1 MPGKQLHTN
10 VQFWRDE
17 GLPGV
22 EARLSTYR
30 KHAFRTHIH
39 AEYSVGLIEQGSTR
53 FPLGGTMHTAQAGQ
67 MVFIHPDEPHA
78 CNPDTTSGISYRM
91 FYIAPGWL
99 AGATAQ
105 GRAPRFVRPVVDDPE
120 LYAAWRELHEAYV
133 WGAPL
138 GEKQALLLT
147 CLRELIDRHADNNRP
162 LNDTGLADC
171 AREHQPELQPVA
183 AATPRAKA
191 ESVAITRARRHLAA
205 SVGVRVPLDEL
216 AQVAGLSRHH
226 FARSFKAATG
236 LPPHSYQLQLA
247 LEHAKRLLAGGLPIS
262 QAALDA
268 GFADQS
274 HFSRLFRQFTGA
286 TPGQYVLNKP
296 CDNWPCETR
305 PCDTLPKAAAAL

>member
-1 MPGKQLHTN
+1 MPGKQLHAN

-53 FPLGGTMHTAQAGQ
+53 FPLGGTMHSAQAGQ
-67 MVFIHPDEPHA
+67 MVFIHPNEPHA
-78 CNPDTTSGISYRM
+78 CNPDTATGISYRM

-99 AGATAQ
+99 AGATAH
-105 GRAPRFVRPVVDDPE
+105 GRAPRLVRPVVDDPE

-147 CLRELIDRHADNNRP
+147 CLRELIDRHADNDRQAGSAQQT
-162 LNDTGLADC
+162 DSDRRADS
-171 AREHQPELQPVA
+171 A
-183 AATPRAKA
+183 AIA
-191 ESVAITRARRHLAA
+191 RARKHLAA

-226 FARSFKAATG
+226 FARSFKTATG
-236 LPPHSYQLQLA
+236 LPPHCYQLQLA
-247 LEHAKRLLAGGLPIS
+247 LEYAKRLLAGGLPIS

-296 CDNWPCETR
+296 CDNWPR
-305 PCDTLPKAAAAL
+305 DTLPEATAAL

>member
-78 CNPDTTSGISYRM
+78 CNPDTKSGISYRM

-120 LYAAWRELHEAYV
+120 LFAAWRELHEAYV

-147 CLRELIDRHADNNRP
+147 CLRELIDRQTSNAP
-162 LNDTGLADC
+162 LV
-171 AREHQPELQPVA
+171 QPGAQPA
-183 AATPRAKA
+183 STAKA
-191 ESVAITRARRHLAA
+191 ESVAIARARKHLAA

-296 CDNWPCETR
+296 CDNWPCEIR